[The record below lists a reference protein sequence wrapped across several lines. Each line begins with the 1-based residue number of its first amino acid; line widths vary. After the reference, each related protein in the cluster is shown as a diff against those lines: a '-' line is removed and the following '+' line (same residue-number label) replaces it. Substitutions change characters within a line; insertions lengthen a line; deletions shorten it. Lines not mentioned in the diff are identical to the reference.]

1 MSYNPLMFRR
11 ACCLLSAIAVLAM
24 ASQARATVFN
34 SYPGPFVG
42 ANVTY
47 ANVVEGDSANPPPDP
62 SRLFGTPN
70 LSGDSLLFS
79 QNNTPNN
86 LALNFRVDVGGAQ
99 PVLLKDGTLTMNVAA
114 TNQATGNISAFSI
127 SEGGGYGILGGTL
140 ATQVNAALQI
150 PFNAAGFVGGLGIT
164 SLNGVA
170 LATIIPVPY
179 TESFAQGPG
188 STGAFSASPS
198 SITFSGQGS
207 GTWSG
212 FANFNIASALAAAGK
227 TGQRVTGLTL
237 SLNNVLSGTA
247 EPNSIAFIDKK
258 AFAVSAVV
266 TPIPEPSTV
275 ILGLM
280 GGVGLLVGGRRLRK
294 AKVAQG

>member
-1 MSYNPLMFRR
+1 MSCNPFAFRR
-11 ACCLLSAIAVLAM
+11 ASCLLGVIAVLAM

-34 SYPGPFVG
+34 SYPGPFAG
-42 ANVTY
+42 PTVTY
-47 ANVVEGDSANPPPDP
+47 SNVVEGDSANPPPDP

-70 LSGDSLLFS
+70 LSGDSLQFS
-79 QNNTPNN
+79 QNNLP
-86 LALNFRVDVGGAQ
+86 LGSGLNFRVDVGGAQ
-99 PVLLKDGTLTMNVAA
+99 PVLLKDGTLTMNIAA
-114 TNQATGNISAFSI
+114 TNSATGNITGFSI
-127 SEGGGYGILGGTL
+127 AEGGGYGVLGGTL

-150 PFNAAGFVGGLGIT
+150 PFNAAGYVGGLGIT
-164 SLNGVA
+164 SINGVA
-170 LATIIPVPY
+170 LAQIIPVPY

-188 STGAFSASPS
+188 SSGAFSATPS

-212 FANFNIASALAAAGK
+212 SASFNIAAALAAAGK
-227 TGQRVTGLTL
+227 PANSRVTGLTL

-258 AFAVSAVV
+258 SFSISTITTV
-266 TPIPEPSTV
+266 PEPSTV